1 MLSPQ
6 HHSFSSGHLSGSNL
20 ENNIFDDFVTDPSD
34 DLGGRN
40 EAAEALE
47 DRGREEEEEQ
57 GRIFADEYLNHT

>member
-6 HHSFSSGHLSGSNL
+6 HHSFSSGHQSGGNL
-20 ENNIFDDFVTDPSD
+20 EHMFDEFVTDPPD
-34 DLGGRN
+34 DVGGRN

-57 GRIFADEYLNHT
+57 GRMFADEYLNHT